1 MVARDAC
8 DAYSRF
14 SPMDSVFM
22 LFWLRFGLS
31 TLKLT
36 NMHFRTQMFID
47 AEARMDTYEDKDGVK
62 RTQLNLLMRKST

>member
-1 MVARDAC
+1 
-8 DAYSRF
+8 
-14 SPMDSVFM
+14 M